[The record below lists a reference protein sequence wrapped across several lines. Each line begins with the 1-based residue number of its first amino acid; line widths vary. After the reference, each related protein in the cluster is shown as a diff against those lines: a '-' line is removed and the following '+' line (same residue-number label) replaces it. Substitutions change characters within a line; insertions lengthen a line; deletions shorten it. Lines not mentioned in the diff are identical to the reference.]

1 MRELK
6 EIKGVYLP
14 FKLDGRIFCN
24 KNTVADTKLLGKR
37 PQNCSLLA
45 GQNLLFHYMRSVL
58 L

>member
-1 MRELK
+1 MFTFHLSLME
-6 EIKGVYLP
+6 EYFV
-14 FKLDGRIFCN
+14 N